1 MEKGAFNP
9 SRCEIK
15 SAELTPF
22 NAEGAKSNNIVAMIG
37 SFNISQSVQ
46 HSAISGTLDIYDGI
60 GLLEGLPLRGEERL
74 DLVVFCYDL
83 QTEVRLQ
90 CQVYQISDIEIRE
103 QMKGIAYTLHWITV
117 PSFEASKKSVVKG
130 FSRLPASTIAK
141 DLFRNN
147 FDKNM
152 KKGSNK
158 ENEELPPKT
167 EVYTLSD
174 KRRFYL
180 ELTDDYMSITIP
192 DLPPASAMKFV
203 AKQTI
208 GQSQSKGSLYRFF
221 ETFDGY
227 YFVSDEWLYNY
238 GNLNSIKGFEYSAF
252 IDLSPDEHQQQITS
266 FSHFA
271 NADRVNVG
279 GDMNSGTY
287 YNKIL
292 EVDILR
298 RTAKTH
304 DYKYEDYIK
313 EFTDSSG
320 KRANIKND
328 KHTKEFIDATFTP
341 KNAKQYM
348 LIRDYRTFTN
358 SFVGPLKQEYYR
370 PDKHYRDLIAKRS
383 FYARH
388 SQATATSALTS
399 GRLDLKAGEVIN
411 VNVMDNDIT
420 NKTGQNKQLSGKYL
434 INSVDNN
441 VEDGNMTTG
450 LILTKYDWSTAGA
463 DLRGNNK

>member
-1 MEKGAFNP
+1 MEKGVFNP
-9 SRCEIK
+9 SHCDVK
-15 SAELTPF
+15 SAKITPF
-22 NAEGAKSNNIVAMIG
+22 GAEGAKSENITALIG
-37 SFNISQSVQ
+37 SFGINQSIQ
-46 HSAISGTLDIYDGI
+46 NAAISGTIDIYDGT
-60 GLLEGLPLRGEERL
+60 GLLEQLPLRGEEQL
-74 DLVVFCYDL
+74 ELVLLCYDL
-83 QTEVRLQ
+83 QTEVKLN
-90 CQVYQISDIEIRE
+90 CQIYKISDIEIRE
-103 QMKGIAYTLHWITV
+103 QLKGIAYTLHWITK
-117 PSFEASKKSVVKG
+117 PSFEASKRSIVKG
-130 FSRLPASTIAK
+130 FSRTAASTIVR
-141 DLFRNN
+141 DLFKDN

-152 KKGSNK
+152 QKATKKEG
-158 ENEELPPKT
+158 EELPPKT
-167 EVYTLSD
+167 EVYALSD

-192 DLPPASAMKFV
+192 DLPPAAALKFV
-203 AKQTI
+203 ARQTI

-238 GNLNSIKGFEYSAF
+238 GHLNPIKKFEYSAF
-252 IDLSPDEHQQQITS
+252 IDLSPDAHEQQIS
-266 FSHFA
+266 AFSHFA
-271 NADRVNVG
+271 NADRVDVG
-279 GDMNSGTY
+279 GDMNGGTY
-287 YNKIL
+287 YNSIL

-298 RTAKTH
+298 RTAKKH

-313 EFTDSSG
+313 DFNDSSG

-328 KHTKEFIDATFTP
+328 KHTKEFIDATFSS

-358 SFVGPLKQEYYR
+358 SFIGPLKQEYYR
-370 PDKHYRDLIAKRS
+370 PDKNYRDLIAKRS
-383 FYARH
+383 FYTRH

-411 VNVMDNDIT
+411 VNVMNNDIT
-420 NKTGQNKQLSGKYL
+420 NKTDQNKQLSGKYL